1 MTKEGV
7 TMGKR
12 ISTHKIETL
21 SNDIVRK
28 YINAFITDDGTSML
42 FREVTERDYG
52 VDAILE
58 LFENDNPSGKIAFL
72 QIKGT
77 QNTIQPMKKSAAVSC
92 SLTTS
97 NLHYAQQKN
106 IPVILLYVSI
116 EKPEYLYYVEVQTV
130 LDSVSGKFAQKSVTI
145 HIPVENIAGRTG
157 LEKLIEIVR
166 KYY

>member
-1 MTKEGV
+1 MS
-7 TMGKR
+7 KR
-12 ISTHKIETL
+12 VQSHKIETI
-21 SNDIVRK
+21 SKDIVRK
-28 YINAFITDDGTSML
+28 YINAFITDDGISML

-77 QNTIQPMKKSAAVSC
+77 QKTIQPMKSIAAVSC

-97 NLHYAQQKN
+97 NLHYAMQKN

-116 EKPEYLYYVEVQTV
+116 EKPEYMYYVEVQTV
-130 LDSVSGKFAQKSVTI
+130 LDSVRGKFAQKSVTI
-145 HIPVENIAGRTG
+145 HIPAENIAGSTG
-157 LEKLIEIVR
+157 LEYLIEIVK